1 MCARG
6 SAQPHR
12 RRRCVMDWLDPLCKF
27 VDTHEAHG
35 EAIEDSA
42 RIDEQG
48 RSIMTLRCRMCGA
61 SIEIELYEQ
70 NAIEATVETDKSVT
84 DKPVTVVHPSDRP
97 VY

>member
-1 MCARG
+1 
-6 SAQPHR
+6 
-12 RRRCVMDWLDPLCKF
+12 MDCLDTLCKF

-70 NAIEATVETDKSVT
+70 NTIEAD
-84 DKPVTVVHPSDRP
+84 DAIGLGDDDDHASDR
-97 VY
+97 